1 MISGKITTICI
12 NMLRA
17 RFPAS
22 QNDLWHQNQWTTQ
35 KILESY
41 YAMPSM
47 PSMPSTTISN
57 LSPVTSSGDLES
69 QSSLSAIR
77 WYVSSPNMCG
87 TWKRSTPTRGH
98 AEEVDPAMPMRFLEA
113 GQNDVQKKRY
123 WQLACDLLL
132 GACLARAGYL
142 VGQECNVVAF
152 QSWDV
157 WICIWASMRLA
168 STEEHWCQMPQPA
181 SAPTWSLKRNGKATE
196 NLLLKQFPSP
206 YAKYQYSR
214 FVGPNP
220 SAPKTLPSIKAST
233 SGFLEM
239 GRLVNRTQACVKAD
253 GNPEVIDSRD

>member
-22 QNDLWHQNQWTTQ
+22 QNDLWHQNQRTTQ

-47 PSMPSTTISN
+47 PSTTISN
-57 LSPVTSSGDLES
+57 LSPVTYSGDLES

>member
-113 GQNDVQKKRY
+113 GQNDVQKKGI
-123 WQLACDLLL
+123 D
-132 GACLARAGYL
+132 
-142 VGQECNVVAF
+142 
-152 QSWDV
+152 
-157 WICIWASMRLA
+157 
-168 STEEHWCQMPQPA
+168 
-181 SAPTWSLKRNGKATE
+181 
-196 NLLLKQFPSP
+196 NLLVIYYLAHAWHVLGILW
-206 YAKYQYSR
+206 AKS
-214 FVGPNP
+214 V
-220 SAPKTLPSIKAST
+220 T
-233 SGFLEM
+233 
-239 GRLVNRTQACVKAD
+239 
-253 GNPEVIDSRD
+253 